1 MPTYTYKCSACKEE
15 FEVSHSI
22 KDLLVDCTKC
32 DVSDS
37 LIRVPSLPLTL
48 KRTSNNGKTSKTGSV
63 VNKYITDAKEELERE
78 KEELSNKEY

>member
-1 MPTYTYKCSACKEE
+1 VPTYTYKCSACKEE